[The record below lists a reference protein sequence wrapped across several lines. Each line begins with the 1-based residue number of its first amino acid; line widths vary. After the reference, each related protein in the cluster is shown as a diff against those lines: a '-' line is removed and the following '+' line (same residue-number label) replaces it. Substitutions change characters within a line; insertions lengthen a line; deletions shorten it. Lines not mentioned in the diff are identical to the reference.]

1 MDDSMDDDRSL
12 DELGTPADIRAT
24 AQPQPAAAPQDS
36 RVTDPHGASDAISG
50 EEYVGRREGLQGL
63 WDSLAYRVQ
72 LIGLSV
78 YGPAP
83 QSADTDPVQRLKR
96 KYGRVARSY

>member
-1 MDDSMDDDRSL
+1 MDDSMDDDKSL

-24 AQPQPAAAPQDS
+24 AQPQPAAAPQYS